1 MNLYN
6 LNIIL
11 ICQVQLLLTSL
22 VFETSFHFK
31 KFLHCNYK
39 PQNDIST
46 ILAFQLYRILVSYT
60 FNPETISPVKF
71 LIEFQPERDIRFSE
85 KLARNEVA
93 GMGGLSCAKILKRQ
107 GALISGVLPFCTCD
121 ISSITSRLIK
131 KKKREKKNIVLD
143 MSRLH
148 GKFRWKKKKKRKLTR
163 RQRAYQR
170 DDHAFCFF
178 FFFFITIRFA
188 TSTDFIEKS
197 IKEKK

>member
-60 FNPETISPVKF
+60 FNPETISLVKF

-131 KKKREKKNIVLD
+131 KKKREKKISYLTCRVCTENFVE
-143 MSRLH
+143 
-148 GKFRWKKKKKRKLTR
+148 KKKRKGNWQEDNERINVMIML
-163 RQRAYQR
+163 
-170 DDHAFCFF
+170 FVSF